1 MKILKKIYG
10 FLTEDRMKTART
22 IVEFVLMVLSVIG
35 QVVSH
40 MINTQNLLFEYS
52 WAPTL
57 SRVVLVTAIV
67 CAAIAVLMILVSIVS
82 DVRSMRNGDV
92 TNDWKISITSYF
104 SSMFIVIGLCT
115 MIFNMH
121 NGYIGYAYS
130 MLQDVASAFDL
141 FVYNAA
147 GIMLI
152 LIAISIVPWVYYLM
166 HVRDDIKV
174 VSDEEYEK
182 LTEQN

>member
-22 IVEFVLMVLSVIG
+22 IVEFALLALSVIG
-35 QVVSH
+35 YVVYH
-40 MINTQNLLFEYS
+40 MIDTQNLLFEYS

-57 SRVVLVTAIV
+57 SYVVLVTALV
-67 CAAIAVLMILVSIVS
+67 CVAIAVLLLLVSIVS
-82 DVRSMRNGDV
+82 DVRSMRKGD
-92 TNDWKISITSYF
+92 DWKISITTYF
-104 SSMFIVIGLCT
+104 SSMFIVIGLCA

-130 MLQDVASAFDL
+130 MLHDVASAFDL

-147 GIMLI
+147 GVMLI
-152 LIAISIVPWVYYLM
+152 LIAISLVPWVYYLM

-174 VSDEEYEK
+174 VSDEEYEN
-182 LTEQN
+182 LTEQD